1 MTSSATTSTSTS
13 RTRRVL
19 AVIKRAWDQGEYVQ
33 QRLLDV
39 RTGYPIEPG
48 ASRR

>member
-1 MTSSATTSTSTS
+1 MTFSATTSSS

-19 AVIKRAWDQGEYVQ
+19 AAVKRAWDQGEYVQ
-33 QRLLDV
+33 QRLLDI